1 MKMVCRRVVKH
12 LRTKSC
18 CCEMEVL
25 GCESGEWVEI
35 GRGSGEELGEG
46 VGLGWGLGGGGGTEL
61 NSRGQGTTVR

>member
-1 MKMVCRRVVKH
+1 
-12 LRTKSC
+12 
-18 CCEMEVL
+18 MEVL